1 MSAIAGS
8 LTTNATGMPIIE
20 AIPTRQRSSSLKGA
34 TLNFHQSLSL
44 NRLFAQHVNIEKK
57 NQEEHNN
64 ETFVNNNLINLK
76 VETNTKNSNES
87 TNQTDLAD
95 SSNTNN
101 ITSDYE
107 SCDIS
112 PTNSDYTSDNDK
124 MQLSVRVV
132 FIISKIKY

>member
-1 MSAIAGS
+1 MSAITGS

-20 AIPTRQRSSSLKGA
+20 AHPTRQRSSSLKGA
-34 TLNFHQSLSL
+34 TLSFHQSLSL
-44 NRLFAQHVNIEKK
+44 NRLFAHHLSIEKQNK
-57 NQEEHNN
+57 EEQRNDQ
-64 ETFVNNNLINLK
+64 FINNNLINSK
-76 VETNTKNSNES
+76 VEANPINES
-87 TNQTDLAD
+87 TNQKHLSD

-124 MQLSVRVV
+124 MQMTVKKL
-132 FIISKIKY
+132 FFK

>member
-1 MSAIAGS
+1 MSAIPGS

-34 TLNFHQSLSL
+34 TLSFHQSLSL
-44 NRLFAQHVNIEKK
+44 NRLFAQHINIEKK
-57 NQEEHNN
+57 NPEEHSN

-124 MQLSVRVV
+124 IQLTVRVI